1 MQTMYIILSIVSLAA
16 GLVGTIITAAVNL
29 GKAIK
34 ARIKAETEAAK
45 EKANADL
52 LAHAQEFIQG
62 AENSFESFNKLL
74 KSQGSS
80 AGPMKKE
87 NVLTKLQAY
96 ALQQGY
102 EFDAEAWSA
111 TIDQIVAF
119 TREVNA
125 KK

>member
-1 MQTMYIILSIVSLAA
+1 MQTMYIILSIVAV
-16 GLVGTIITAAVNL
+16 LVGTIIPAAVNL
-29 GKAIK
+29 GKSIK
-34 ARIKAETEAAK
+34 ARIQAENDAAR

-52 LAHAQEFIQG
+52 LTHAQEFIQG
-62 AENSFESFNKLL
+62 AESAFESFNKLL

-111 TIDQIVAF
+111 KIDEIVAF

>member
-1 MQTMYIILSIVSLAA
+1 MYIILSIVAV
-16 GLVGTIITAAVNL
+16 LVGTIIPAAINL

-34 ARIKAETEAAK
+34 ARIQAENDAAR

-52 LAHAQEFIQG
+52 LATAQTFIQV
-62 AENSFESFNKLL
+62 AETSFESFNKML
-74 KSQGSS
+74 KSQNSS

-96 ALQQGY
+96 ALQKGY
-102 EFDAEAWSA
+102 EFDTELWSA
-111 TIDQIVAF
+111 KIDEIVAF
-119 TREVNA
+119 TREVNG

>member
-1 MQTMYIILSIVSLAA
+1 MQTMYIILSIVAV
-16 GLVGTIITAAVNL
+16 LVGTIIPAAVNL
-29 GKAIK
+29 GKSIK
-34 ARIKAETEAAK
+34 ARIQAETEAAK

-52 LAHAQEFIQG
+52 LVHAQGFIQA
-62 AENSFESFNKLL
+62 AESSFESFNKLL
-74 KSQGSS
+74 KTQGSS

-111 TIDQIVAF
+111 KIDEIVAF